1 MFVFTFDFFLERL
14 SAYLCIRP
22 AARKLGCVVVA
33 RTQPSEDCMIV
44 ARIKRLSTPVALAIS
59 TIDSW
64 IAAVSSSVLRATS
77 QVSQD
82 CSMICWL
89 AANLESVSL
98 NFPG

>member
-1 MFVFTFDFFLERL
+1 
-14 SAYLCIRP
+14 
-22 AARKLGCVVVA
+22 
-33 RTQPSEDCMIV
+33 MIV

-82 CSMICWL
+82 SSMICWL
-89 AANLESVSL
+89 AANLETVSL
-98 NFPG
+98 NFLAFRCEYSHVVEGEPVSLRWPSFSFGAVTGVTLVSLCGA